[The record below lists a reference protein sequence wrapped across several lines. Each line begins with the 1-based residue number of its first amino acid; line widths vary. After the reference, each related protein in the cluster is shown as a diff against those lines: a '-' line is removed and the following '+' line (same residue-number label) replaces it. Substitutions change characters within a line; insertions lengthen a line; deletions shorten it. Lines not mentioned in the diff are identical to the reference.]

1 MPLINFEIN
10 CILTWFEDC
19 VISSANGETKFNIT
33 DTKICVPN
41 VTLSTQDNA
50 KLIQQ
55 LNSGF
60 RRTN

>member
-10 CILTWFEDC
+10 RILTWFEEC

-33 DTKICVPN
+33 DTKLCIPV

-50 KLIQQ
+50 KL
-55 LNSGF
+55 L
-60 RRTN
+60 